1 MPELPEVEVVR
12 TALDKEISGKKIS
25 EIDIRSP
32 RMIRRHAS
40 KKEVADMVT
49 GSKVTSVDR
58 RGKYLLLRLDND
70 EVLVIHLGMSGR
82 LERSTSRKA
91 LDKHTRIIIKFGAA
105 LHIRFIDPRTFGEL
119 FVSQADELEGVPEL
133 SHIALDPLADAF
145 TWLSFSGLVESRKVK
160 LKSLLCDQ
168 AFVSGLGNIYS
179 DEVLWTAGLL
189 PDRRSDT
196 LTAQEMRRLY
206 RAMQEVLTDAV
217 KAGGTTLADEAYRN
231 LAGEPGS
238 FQDQLKAY
246 GQEGKACR
254 RCRNPIVRGRWGNRS
269 TYYCERC
276 QV

>member
-1 MPELPEVEVVR
+1 
-12 TALDKEISGKKIS
+12 
-25 EIDIRSP
+25 
-32 RMIRRHAS
+32 
-40 KKEVADMVT
+40 
-49 GSKVTSVDR
+49 
-58 RGKYLLLRLDND
+58 
-70 EVLVIHLGMSGR
+70 
-82 LERSTSRKA
+82 
-91 LDKHTRIIIKFGAA
+91 
-105 LHIRFIDPRTFGEL
+105 
-119 FVSQADELEGVPEL
+119 VSQADELEGVPEL

-145 TWLSFSGLVESRKVK
+145 TWLSFSGVVESRKVK

-196 LTAQEMRRLY
+196 LTAKEMRRLY

-217 KAGGTTLADEAYRN
+217 KAGGTTLEDQAYRN
-231 LAGEPGS
+231 LAGEPGT
-238 FQDQLKAY
+238 FQNQLKAY